1 MRNKINLYVDNTIFT
16 FQKAGGVS
24 VYWYE
29 LLRRYAQNK
38 HQFRVNI
45 IKLADKSINIF
56 DRNLDYSLFNVY
68 QENFLIPKLH
78 RYFPVNEKLE
88 SKSIYHSSYFRTS
101 YRKDIVNII
110 TVYDFAHDLGF
121 SSGFPRKY
129 ANIWQKKQGI
139 FNADGII
146 CISES
151 TKIDLL
157 KLYPQIDENK
167 VIVIHLAVSDEFRVL
182 ETRLYIESI
191 TKSKLVNVQKPYIV
205 YIGERATYK
214 NFKVAV
220 ETLRLLEDY
229 NLVIVGGGEL
239 NAVEQQYIEQL
250 LPNRFLHLKNIH
262 SAKLNEVFNEAFC
275 LIYPSRYEGFG
286 IPLIEAM
293 KAGCPVITTS
303 YASIPEVVG
312 QAGLIVKEILPN
324 LFVEKVKYLE
334 FKENREKIVEMGLIQ
349 ASLFS
354 WDRCYEETIKFYQ
367 KIYNTKFC

>member
-1 MRNKINLYVDNTIFT
+1 MKSTINLYLDNTIFT
-16 FQKAGGVS
+16 FQRAGGVS
-24 VYWYE
+24 IYWYE
-29 LLRRYAQNK
+29 LLSRLAKNN
-38 HQFRVNI
+38 HQFNINI
-45 IKLADKSINIF
+45 IKLKTQSINIF
-56 DRNLDYSLFNVY
+56 DKDLDYSPIKIH
-68 QENFLIPKLH
+68 QEKFFISKLQ
-78 RYFPVNEKLE
+78 RYFPLIKKIEG
-88 SKSIYHSSYFRTS
+88 KSIYHSSYFRTS
-101 YRKDIVNII
+101 FQKDVVNII
-110 TVYDFAHDLGF
+110 TIYDFAHDLGF

-139 FNADGII
+139 LRADGII

-157 KLYPQIDENK
+157 KLYPQVDEGK
-167 VIVIHLAVSDEFRVL
+167 VIVIHLAASNDFKVL
-182 ETRLYIESI
+182 NIPVELSLV
-191 TKSKLVNVQKPYIV
+191 TKSSLINPLKPFIV

-220 ETLRLLEDY
+220 ETLKILDDY

-239 NAVEQQYIEQL
+239 GKAEEDYLQQL
-250 LPNRFLHLKNIH
+250 LPDRFLHLKNIY
-262 SAKLNEVFNEAFC
+262 SVQLNELFNKAFC

-293 KAGCPVITTS
+293 KAGCPVVTS
-303 YASIPEVVG
+303 NYASIPEVVE
-312 QAGLIVKEILPN
+312 QAGLIVEDIFPE

-334 FKENREKIVEMGLIQ
+334 LKENREKIIEMGIEQ

-367 KIYNTKFC
+367 KIYNAKFC